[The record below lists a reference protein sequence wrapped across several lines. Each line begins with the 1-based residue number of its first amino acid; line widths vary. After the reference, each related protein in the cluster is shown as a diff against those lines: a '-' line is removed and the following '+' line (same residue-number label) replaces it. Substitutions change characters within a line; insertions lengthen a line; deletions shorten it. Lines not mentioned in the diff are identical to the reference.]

1 MYLKAATR
9 NRVINNL
16 YLSTFLIAFGSV
28 ALASVLPCPAHT
40 VSSDTAEQMQ
50 QEKRDRDG
58 STNSNTNS
66 DSRKSIQ
73 HS

>member
-1 MYLKAATR
+1 MKAVTR

-40 VSSDTAEQMQ
+40 VSSDTSEEMTDKNKKQ
-50 QEKRDRDG
+50 QENK
-58 STNSNTNS
+58 
-66 DSRKSIQ
+66 K
-73 HS
+73 

>member
-1 MYLKAATR
+1 MYMKAATR

-50 QEKRDRDG
+50 QEKRDREG
-58 STNSNTNS
+58 NTNS

>member
-28 ALASVLPCPAHT
+28 ALSSVLPCPAHT

-50 QEKRDRDG
+50 QEKRDREG
-58 STNSNTNS
+58 NTNS

>member
-1 MYLKAATR
+1 MKAVTR

-40 VSSDTAEQMQ
+40 VSSDTSEQMQ
-50 QEKRDRDG
+50 DAKETKRETRKPE
-58 STNSNTNS
+58 NSAPA
-66 DSRKSIQ
+66 KQ
-73 HS
+73 

>member
-58 STNSNTNS
+58 STNS